1 MLELICSNKL
11 VKSVT
16 VEVPLDSEQDVNVA
30 VSDSCLETFLD
41 TVAPLSTVKKPVSIT
56 EVGHQWGIQWGFRG
70 FA

>member
-30 VSDSCLETFLD
+30 VSDSCLETTLD

-56 EVGHQWGIQWGFRG
+56 EVSHRWRIQRG
-70 FA
+70 FT